1 MQHHGHS
8 RNHSHAHSQDDSS
21 GHSHEHSH
29 GHDEPVPVYA
39 AHVPDHDHV
48 HDDEPLGS
56 LEDNPI
62 WQQDNVLLHSVGM
75 DIGSSGTQVVFS
87 RLHMRRI
94 GEELTSRYLVVRREN
109 VYRSPVAL
117 TPYTDGERIDAEAL
131 GAIIDRAYGAAGVDP
146 EDVDTGVVILTGEAL
161 RRRNAEAIARVLA
174 ERGGELVT
182 ATAGH
187 HMEAM
192 LAAYG
197 SGAAKTSYDAG
208 SRILTVDIGG
218 GTTKL
223 ALLDR
228 GRIVRTAALHVGGRL
243 LAFDERRRLVR
254 LEPAGRAH
262 AARAGLTLAVGDVLG
277 AEEAEQV
284 AAQMADALVAA
295 LTEGPAPTGPEWL
308 RLTEPLG
315 DLGTIDGVVFSGGVA
330 EYVYDREPRDF
341 GDLGGPLGRALRR
354 RVDGGALPWR
364 LLPAGECI
372 RATALGASEYS
383 VQLSGN
389 TGCITDPDALLP
401 RRNLQV
407 VRPDCVLGE
416 RIDADAVAAEIRR
429 HLTAL
434 GAESADADIALALP
448 WQGLPGYDRL
458 IAFARGVRDGLA
470 DRIAQGR
477 PVYVALDGDVAMT
490 LGRLLREELGVT
502 NDLLVI
508 DGLSLRDFDYIDIG
522 KVRFPSNTVPV
533 TIKSLVFGA
542 DPYGDAPLADG
553 PVGNDPVA
561 DASRD

>member
-1 MQHHGHS
+1 VQQHG
-8 RNHSHAHSQDDSS
+8 
-21 GHSHEHSH
+21 HSH
-29 GHDEPVPVYA
+29 GHQHSHQHENEHGHGPDHGRSHSYGHSHGDDRPAPVYA
-39 AHVPDHDHV
+39 AHTPDHDHV
-48 HDDEPLGS
+48 HDDDPLGS
-56 LEDNPI
+56 IEDNPI

-94 GEELTSRYLVVRREN
+94 AEELTSRYLVVRREN

-131 GAIIDRAYGAAGVDP
+131 GAIIDRAYDAAGIDP
-146 EDVDTGVVILTGEAL
+146 ERIDTGVVILTGEAL
-161 RRRNAEAIARVLA
+161 RRRNAEAIAGVLA

-197 SGAAKTSYDAG
+197 SGAARTSYDAG

-262 AARAGLTLAVGDVLG
+262 AARAGHTLAVGDVL
-277 AEEAEQV
+277 EPRQAEQV
-284 AAQMADALVAA
+284 AAEMADALVAA
-295 LTEGPAPTGPEWL
+295 LTAGPAPAGAEWL

-315 DLGTIDGVVFSGGVA
+315 DLGTVDGVVFSGGVA
-330 EYVYDREPRDF
+330 EYFYDREPRDF

-354 RVDGGALPWR
+354 RVDSGALPWP

-407 VRPDCVLGE
+407 VRPHCVLGE
-416 RIDADAVAAEIRR
+416 RIDAEAVAAGIRG
-429 HLTAL
+429 HLAAL
-434 GAESADADIALALP
+434 GAESADADIVLALP
-448 WQGLPGYDRL
+448 WHGLPGYDRL

-470 DRIAQGR
+470 DRIARGR

-502 NDLLVI
+502 SALLVI

-522 KVRFPSNTVPV
+522 RVRYPSHTVPV

-542 DPYGDAPLADG
+542 DPYGDGPGADR
-553 PVGNDPVA
+553 PQD
-561 DASRD
+561 